1 MFLDRYDAAQQ
12 LAIRLDQYTD
22 NKEVIILAIPR
33 GALEIGSV
41 LAKELH
47 APLDVIFTKKIGAPG
62 DPEYAIGTV
71 STDEVKLAP
80 HIEEDPSM
88 KEHIEE
94 QVKEIRAK
102 LEKRNKQ
109 YRGDKPPLDLKDKI
123 VILTDDGIATGNTL
137 MLAVQLIKKQ
147 NPKKLIVAIP
157 VGPQG
162 ALEKI
167 KKEVDEV
174 ICLLVPASFMGI
186 SQFYRSF
193 PQVEDEKAI
202 KLLQE
207 ANS

>member
-47 APLDVIFTKKIGAPG
+47 APLDVIFSKKIGAPG

-71 STDEVKLAP
+71 SMDDVTLAP
-80 HIEEDPSM
+80 HAQGDPTLQS
-88 KEHIEE
+88 HIQE
-94 QVKEIRAK
+94 QIKEIRAK
-102 LEKRNKQ
+102 LEERSKQ
-109 YRGDKPPLDLKDKI
+109 YRGNKPPLDLKDKI

-137 MLAVQLIKKQ
+137 MLAVQLIKTQ
-147 NPKKLIVAIP
+147 NPKKIIVAIP

-162 ALEKI
+162 AIEKI
-167 KKEVDEV
+167 QKKVDEV
-174 ICLLVPASFMGI
+174 ICLLIPDSFMGI

-202 KLLQE
+202 ELLKE
-207 ANS
+207 ANT